1 MAEDSKIHMPGSF
14 GGLVRY
20 DDEYESK
27 FMLTPIH
34 VLVFVV
40 LIIVFTFVLKFFLG

>member
-1 MAEDSKIHMPGSF
+1 MPGSF